1 MTIKETLQ
9 DCLAYPF
16 RDNGRMVLI
25 WGMIL
30 GIFFQLCS
38 LVCSLVPVFGLIAM
52 LILSAYFCAIFFD
65 ILVTSATGTDDCS
78 GFPDLADLLEDLI
91 FPYLKVAGVLIVSFL
106 PAFLL
111 DAVLPEV
118 DFLVGSIFG
127 IAYFPMAIFA
137 VAILGRF
144 TAMGPQVVFPAI
156 VIAGGKYWL
165 VVGSLLVL
173 FLLKMFVLSFLD
185 NIFIIGSILTAFV
198 DMLALML
205 NARFLGLLYREKEEE
220 LGWL

>member
-30 GIFFQLCS
+30 GIFFQL
-38 LVCSLVPVFGLIAM
+38 CSLVPVFGLIAM

-118 DFLVGSIFG
+118 GFLVGSIFG
-127 IAYFPMAIFA
+127 IAYFPMAILA